1 MSTDPVRH
9 GPVVVLR
16 ALGLGDLLTGLPA
29 MRALRRALPDVDL
42 LLAAPRWLEPVALL
56 SGAVDAVLDTAPLA
70 PVRVGRPR
78 LAVNLHGRGPQSTA
92 TLRACRPDALWA
104 FDLPRG
110 PRWEPIDGAAGL
122 DRADGTG
129 RTGRVGAA
137 RSDRDPQEREV
148 VRWCR
153 LLAAYGVPCDPEDL
167 ALARPGRRG
176 RIHRDPAGPGAPA
189 HRPGWATHHS
199 AASDSVADRDVTVV
213 HPGGA
218 APARRWP
225 AQRWARVARG
235 LADRG
240 HRVVVT
246 GGAAESALARQVAH
260 GAGLGPAAVLA
271 GATDLLDLCGLV
283 AAARL
288 VVAADTG
295 VGHLATA
302 YGTPSVLV
310 FGPVPP
316 AVWGPPP
323 DRPRHRALWAGR
335 RGDPFAPAP
344 GAGLLA
350 VTAADVLTA
359 ADELVAGTREPPVR
373 AEISGR
379 QCGPGL

>member
-1 MSTDPVRH
+1 M
-9 GPVVVLR
+9 
-16 ALGLGDLLTGLPA
+16 
-29 MRALRRALPDVDL
+29 
-42 LLAAPRWLEPVALL
+42 ALL
-56 SGAVDAVLDTAPLA
+56 SGSVDAVLDTAPLG
-70 PVRVGRPR
+70 PVRVERPR

-92 TLRACRPDALWA
+92 TLRTCRPDALWA

-110 PRWEPIDGAAGL
+110 PRWEPIGGAARL

-153 LLAAYGVPCDPEDL
+153 LLAAYGVPCDPADL
-167 ALARPGRRG
+167 ALARPDRSGR
-176 RIHRDPAGPGAPA
+176 
-189 HRPGWATHHS
+189 
-199 AASDSVADRDVTVV
+199 ADRDVTVV

-240 HRVVVT
+240 HRVIVT
-246 GGAAESALARQVAH
+246 GGAAEAALARQVAH

-271 GATDLLDLCGLV
+271 GATDLLDLCALV

-335 RGDPFAPAP
+335 HDDPFAPAP
-344 GAGLLA
+344 GSGLLA
-350 VTAADVLTA
+350 VTSADVLTA
-359 ADELVAGTREPPVR
+359 VDELVAGTQEPPVR
-373 AEISGR
+373 AEPSGR
-379 QCGPGL
+379 RCGPGL

>member
-1 MSTDPVRH
+1 
-9 GPVVVLR
+9 VVVLR

-29 MRALRRALPDVDL
+29 MRGLRRAMPDVDI

-56 SGAVDAVLDTAPLA
+56 SGAVDAVLDTAPLG
-70 PVRVGRPR
+70 PVRVARPR

-92 TLRACRPDALWA
+92 TLRDLQPDALWA

-110 PRWEPIDGAAGL
+110 PRWEPADGADAACG
-122 DRADGTG
+122 G
-129 RTGRVGAA
+129 REPA
-137 RSDRDPQEREV
+137 EREV
-148 VRWCR
+148 ARWCR
-153 LLAAYGVPCDPEDL
+153 LLAAYGVPADPDDL
-167 ALARPGRRG
+167 ALARPDRA
-176 RIHRDPAGPGAPA
+176 AGP
-189 HRPGWATHHS
+189 S
-199 AASDSVADRDVTVV
+199 AAGRNVTLV

-225 AQRWARVARG
+225 AERWARVARG

-246 GGAAESALARQVAH
+246 GGAAESALARRVAY

-271 GATDLLDLCGLV
+271 GATDLLDLCALV
-283 AAARL
+283 AGARL

-302 YGTPSVLV
+302 YGTASVLV

-316 AVWGPPP
+316 AVWGPPA

-335 RGDPFAPAP
+335 RGDPFAPTP

-350 VTAADVLTA
+350 VSSANVLTA
-359 ADELVAGTREPPVR
+359 VDELVACSHDAGG
-373 AEISGR
+373 AG
-379 QCGPGL
+379 